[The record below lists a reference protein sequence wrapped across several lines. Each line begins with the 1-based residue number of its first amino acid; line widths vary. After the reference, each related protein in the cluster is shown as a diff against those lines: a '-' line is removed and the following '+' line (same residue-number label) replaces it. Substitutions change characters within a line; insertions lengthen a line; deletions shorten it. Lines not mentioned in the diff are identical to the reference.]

1 MHFFTW
7 ILALWLPIALQ
18 LNFKSLETVIDWLII
33 LTNCLNRLQNR
44 KYTLKMDII
53 KEDEELETTDEFYE
67 RIKKMNEQV
76 KQKYECND
84 TNQDDTNQED
94 TNQEDTNQDD
104 TNQEDNT
111 NQKEEKD
118 VDLEQYNQEQY
129 YKEMDEMQEQVN
141 KLSQLKENSNQE
153 ENSNQDIDDVIQ
165 SHDSTPEEYKDIEHI
180 VAKVNSVN
188 NKVYIDESL
197 E

>member
-7 ILALWLPIALQ
+7 VFALWLPIALQ
-18 LNFKSLETVIDWLII
+18 LNFKSLETVIDWLIV

-44 KYTLKMDII
+44 KYTLTLDII

-76 KQKYECND
+76 KQKYESNDTNQDQND
-84 TNQDDTNQED
+84 TNQDDTNQEQD
-94 TNQEDTNQDD
+94 TTQEK
-104 TNQEDNT
+104 NT
-111 NQKEEKD
+111 TQ
-118 VDLEQYNQEQY
+118 VDLEQFNQEQY
-129 YKEMDEMQEQVN
+129 YKEMEEMQEQIN
-141 KLSQLKENSNQE
+141 QLSQLKEKE
-153 ENSNQDIDDVIQ
+153 ENTNILDDVTH
-165 SHDSTPEEYKDIEHI
+165 SLDSTPEEYKDIEHI

>member
-7 ILALWLPIALQ
+7 VLALWLPIALQ

-76 KQKYECND
+76 KQKYECDDTNQND
-84 TNQDDTNQED
+84 TNQDDTNQD
-94 TNQEDTNQDD
+94 DTNQDD
-104 TNQEDNT
+104 TNQDDT
-111 NQKEEKD
+111 NQD
-118 VDLEQYNQEQY
+118 DTNQLDLEQFNQEQY
-129 YKEMDEMQEQVN
+129 YKEMDEMQEQIN
-141 KLSQLKENSNQE
+141 KLSQVKEE
-153 ENSNQDIDDVIQ
+153 ENTHILDDVIQ